1 MDMQKINA
9 MREGGKILG
18 TLLAELK
25 DYVDVGMTKRQ
36 LDAWVRQKSPT
47 LAPTSLMMICQKNFL
62 ALLCISVN
70 VRVSS
75 RGSKIRITPSKMAT
89 RFPSTSLLDT
99 KVITPMPPS
108 LPLWEKPIQLSS
120 K

>member
-36 LDAWVRQKSPT
+36 LDAWVR
-47 LAPTSLMMICQKNFL
+47 MMICQKNFL
-62 ALLCISVN
+62 ALSV
-70 VRVSS
+70 SQL
-75 RGSKIRITPSKMAT
+75 M
-89 RFPSTSLLDT
+89 TS
-99 KVITPMPPS
+99 
-108 LPLWEKPIQLSS
+108 
-120 K
+120 